1 MIDIEA
7 LLTTFLRAQTAVSD
21 LVSDRVYSDMPHDRT
36 YPLVLINRTGGGSI
50 YKNHLEEA
58 DVEISA
64 YGGTHKQAYT
74 LAAACLST
82 MAANLKGSH
91 NDGVVTKVKA
101 TATTYSPEV
110 DSQDPQGHSRPRVIV
125 SATVTAHP

>member
-7 LLTTFLRAQTAVSD
+7 LLTTFLRGQTIVSD
-21 LVSDRVYSDMPHDRT
+21 LVVDRVYSDMPHDRV
-36 YPLVLINRTGGGSI
+36 YPLVLVNRTGGGML

-64 YGGTHKQAYT
+64 YGGTHKQAYA
-74 LAAACLST
+74 LAAACVT
-82 MAANLKGSH
+82 AMASSIVGSH
-91 NDGVVTKVKA
+91 SDGVVTKVKA
-101 TATTYSPEV
+101 TSTSYSPEV